1 MDIGILVSGE
11 FIQFQFNRSFIT
23 NEVDELRNAY

>member
-11 FIQFQFNRSFIT
+11 GVSAIIGSQKTIH
-23 NEVDELRNAY
+23 ELSKKY